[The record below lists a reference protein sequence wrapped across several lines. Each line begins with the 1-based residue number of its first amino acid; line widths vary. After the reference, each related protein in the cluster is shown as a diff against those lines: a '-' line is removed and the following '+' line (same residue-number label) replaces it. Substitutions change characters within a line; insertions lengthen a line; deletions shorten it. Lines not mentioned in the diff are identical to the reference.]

1 MLSRETILEENGD
14 SDGEGSEAGNN
25 FKVMSPST
33 FLAKVNAETNCFVIL
48 DPYEYQIHLHVSLG

>member
-25 FKVMSPST
+25 FKVKYPRLVFSFRSDC
-33 FLAKVNAETNCFVIL
+33 ARFVCSHNL
-48 DPYEYQIHLHVSLG
+48 QNDPASVLF